1 MPCHRL
7 VHVTANQ
14 WWTKGQKA
22 SHNLVTFHHLQWF
35 WGGRWLRF
43 VIGFDPVKSFEKK
56 QPESVHPRDV
66 PLLNSR
72 WQCWDGSSSTC
83 PPLLETN
90 LSWLS
95 MICLLLVI
103 LIRRNKRKTTHVYV
117 QVNTLPLTLCYC
129 LCSAVTYFPAPL
141 PSSSSSSLFQPTP
154 LLLCLLLLLPTI
166 LSLILHCPSLC
177 LLPSCSCVSCAQ
189 CLCSL
194 NIHSNIVRDFNSVF
208 NELLLQTGGLCKC
221 LCSGRPGQLAQW
233 QQLLASSS
241 GGNHLKGFSSGQVT
255 RWNHEYLLLF
265 FFFTSGI
272 NVDLM
277 QYLFE
282 Y

>member
-1 MPCHRL
+1 MCRSTRSL
-7 VHVTANQ
+7 SLCATV
-14 WWTKGQKA
+14 
-22 SHNLVTFHHLQWF
+22 
-35 WGGRWLRF
+35 F
-43 VIGFDPVKSFEKK
+43 VLLSLISQLLFPPPPPPLS
-56 QPESVHPRDV
+56 SN
-66 PLLNSR
+66 PLLF
-72 WQCWDGSSSTC
+72 CYVFSSFY
-83 PPLLETN
+83 PQ
-90 LSWLS
+90 
-95 MICLLLVI
+95 
-103 LIRRNKRKTTHVYV
+103 Y
-117 QVNTLPLTLCYC
+117 
-129 LCSAVTYFPAPL
+129 
-141 PSSSSSSLFQPTP
+141 
-154 LLLCLLLLLPTI
+154 
-166 LSLILHCPSLC
+166 SLILHCPSLC

-265 FFFTSGI
+265 FTSGI

-277 QYLFE
+277 QYLLFFWVLTLSKGTQTSKWPTRCSVFS
-282 Y
+282 